1 MNYCF
6 LQIAPNPCPRNVC
19 IRIWSAY
26 DTFHTVTALAKCS
39 LLTNISKIM
48 SSSTTLIDAT
58 VISLL
63 FSRYAVFVL
72 LTKTLQSI
80 MQAYNLHVT
89 KRGVGSTEMA

>member
-1 MNYCF
+1 
-6 LQIAPNPCPRNVC
+6 
-19 IRIWSAY
+19 
-26 DTFHTVTALAKCS
+26 
-39 LLTNISKIM
+39 M